1 MGTKGVRRGCGQER
15 LRPEY
20 QGHLQGLSGQVRQ
33 SPTWEL
39 VHLGALREER
49 FVPVCG
55 DQS

>member
-1 MGTKGVRRGCGQER
+1 MGAKAMRRRCGQER
-15 LRPEY
+15 LRPEH
-20 QGHLQGLSGQVRQ
+20 QGHREGLSGQERQ

-39 VHLGALREER
+39 VCLGALREER